1 MVSHLRKISGSS
13 ERDQIRKLLL
23 DYHLAYLRQ
32 LSNLAFRTGGAQ
44 LSLAFFEYLQ
54 EIDMEHQWQLQLH
67 PETLVQYGDYQLTL
81 LREALPLL
89 LDEAKTFVSKLTDP
103 TTVEAEM
110 QLIHTQ
116 FSEAVHG
123 NVDFYS

>member
-13 ERDQIRKLLL
+13 ERDQIRKLIL

-32 LSNLAFRTGGAQ
+32 LYNLAFRTGGAQ
-44 LSLAFFEYLQ
+44 LGLAFFEHLKQ
-54 EIDMEHQWQLQLH
+54 IDSDHQWQLQLH
-67 PETLVQYGDYQLTL
+67 PETLVQNGDYQLAL

-89 LDEAKTFVSKLTDP
+89 LEDAKTFVSQLTDP

-110 QLIHTQ
+110 QLVYSQ
-116 FSEAVHG
+116 FNEAVHR
-123 NVDFYS
+123 NVEFYS